1 MIKNYFIAICLMAFP
16 LISNAQMMEEKPT
29 LKNIKVVQKFYKN
42 SKNGEIINKDIQFKE
57 GKLFT
62 VQTSDVIQSF
72 FYNEKGLLN
81 KTTKERVGS
90 NWKEVASYNYDG
102 NGRIIE
108 FSKKYQDGN
117 EYVTKTVKFSYEGA
131 RIKAE
136 AKRSNSHQQLVE
148 DIEYI
153 VEDGLVVRRVS
164 RNRNRQI
171 IGKAEYSY
179 GDENVT
185 RHTGL
190 VGDKTIKMYTYDD
203 KNSVNLLIVE
213 NLFGVNYKVITP
225 LISFYDD
232 EFEFQSIS
240 RNNEL
245 TFKATSEKYEP
256 VVEKFKYNTANYPV
270 SSSKVVGDGLI
281 KSETT
286 YFYE

>member
-1 MIKNYFIAICLMAFP
+1 MMKNYFMAICMMAFP
-16 LISNAQMMEEKPT
+16 LISTAQLMEDKPV

-42 SKNGEIINKDIQFKE
+42 SKDGEIINKDIAFTD

-62 VQTSDVIQSF
+62 IKTSDVIQNF
-72 FYNEKGLLN
+72 FYDEKGLLN

-90 NWKEVASYNYDG
+90 NWKEVATYNYDA
-102 NGRIIE
+102 NSRLTF

-153 VEDGLVVRRVS
+153 VEEGLIVRRVS
-164 RNRNRQI
+164 RNRNKQI

-179 GDENVT
+179 GDANVT

-190 VGDKTIKMYTYDD
+190 VGDKTIKMFTYDD
-203 KNSVNLLIVE
+203 KNSVSQLIVE
-213 NLFGVNYKVITP
+213 KLFGINYKVITP

-240 RNNEL
+240 KNNGL
-245 TFKATSEKYEP
+245 TFKATSEKFEP
-256 VVEKFKYNTANYPV
+256 MIEKFKYNAINYPI
-270 SSSKVVGDGLI
+270 SSSRVDGDGLI
-281 KSETT
+281 ATESAF
-286 YFYE
+286 FYE